1 MLNVRGFVVNV
12 DEKDYFSYCIV
23 RFVVVLG
30 SFNEKKPIKL
40 IKDNWNLI
48 KLLMKEI
55 SCSRV

>member
-12 DEKDYFSYCIV
+12 DEKDYFTECIV

-30 SFNEKKPIKL
+30 SFDEKKSIKL
-40 IKDNWNLI
+40 MKDNWNLI
-48 KLLMKEI
+48 KLLMQEI